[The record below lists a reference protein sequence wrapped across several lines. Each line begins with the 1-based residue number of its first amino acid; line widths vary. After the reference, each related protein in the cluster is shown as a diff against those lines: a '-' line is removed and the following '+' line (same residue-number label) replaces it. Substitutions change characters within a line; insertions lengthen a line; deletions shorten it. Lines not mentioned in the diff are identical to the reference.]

1 MLRNLI
7 TNTGKI
13 ADATYT
19 ADVAMVRGM
28 AVEKSSG
35 EAVLPTADTGEGLFF
50 VDKEPIPT
58 GLDTVRGEISDY
70 DDAFEKIAAG
80 DHVKLLKYYA
90 GEEIATDQVTGT
102 IAAGTYVVAGTDGK
116 LKAATTG
123 NVAYAVSRGAYDDNG
138 HALTAIEFI
147 EAHTVA

>member
-28 AVEKSSG
+28 AVQKSSG
-35 EAVLPTADTGEGLFF
+35 EAVLPTAVTGEGLFF

-70 DDAFEKIAAG
+70 DDAFEKIAIG

-102 IAAGTYVVAGTDGK
+102 IASGTYVVAGTDGK
-116 LKAATTG
+116 LKAAVTG

-138 HALTAIEFI
+138 HALTAIEFV